1 MNLHFE
7 FLSFEFDNAFEV
19 FYVAALYNYVYLL
32 TYLLTLYITLTADEG
47 KNDTHLRN
55 L

>member
-7 FLSFEFDNAFEV
+7 FLGFEFDNAFEV

-32 TYLLTLYITLTADEG
+32 TLYITLTADEG